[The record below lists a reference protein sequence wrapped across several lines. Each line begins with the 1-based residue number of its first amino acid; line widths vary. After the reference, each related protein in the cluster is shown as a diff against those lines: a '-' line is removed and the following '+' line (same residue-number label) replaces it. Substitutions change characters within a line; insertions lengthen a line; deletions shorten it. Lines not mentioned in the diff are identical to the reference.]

1 MHDESGREE
10 LLALCDALLEGTLE
24 PRQKERLEELVVS
37 EAGARKFYV
46 EYLQLHAS
54 LRVQGARLGEE
65 SLESVLRSVSPGRDS
80 GRASPT
86 RPFRGWWLRA
96 AAAFVLGG
104 ILTGTVWMLER
115 PVVLAVLEETSSA
128 RWENCTVPTQPGAK
142 LAAGRL
148 QLGTGLARLV
158 FETGAELTLEGPAEL
173 ELIGRDLCR
182 LDSGAAVVHVPREA
196 RGFRVRVPHGEVT
209 DLGTE
214 FGIRVDREG
223 SAAVQVLEGRVAVR
237 HGKNAGAPPM
247 ELASG
252 EGGWLRADGFERAA
266 VGEGLVGG
274 PALSESEAAGVL
286 TFTDAITTRTGR
298 GAASYVWS
306 PGTHKHFSETLLL
319 LKNVTD
325 QGFVRKAV
333 LRFDLG
339 AVQGKELDAA
349 QLTLNFIR
357 TGFGYAAL
365 SRDSVFAVYGVTDDQ
380 EDGWD
385 PAKVSW
391 ETLPAFSPEP
401 GGVDS
406 GRARRLGT
414 FRIPRGTVEGV
425 YTVGGEAL
433 VDFLRRDGNGLATLV
448 LVCETEQASK
458 ESVVF
463 GFAGNRHPTLAPPTL
478 RIRTVAR

>member
-1 MHDESGREE
+1 MRGKHGHEE

-24 PRQKERLEELVVS
+24 PGGKARLEELVLS
-37 EAGARKFYV
+37 EAGVRKCYV
-46 EYLQLHAS
+46 EYLQLHAA
-54 LRVQGARLGEE
+54 LRAQSGRLGEE
-65 SLESVLRSVSPGRDS
+65 SLESVLRSVSPGRDPRPSPRS
-80 GRASPT
+80 GLG
-86 RPFRGWWLRA
+86 RGWWFRA

-104 ILTGTVWMLER
+104 IVTGSGWMLAR
-115 PVVLAVLEETSSA
+115 PVAVAVLEETSSA

-158 FETGAELTLEGPAEL
+158 FESGAELTLEGPAEL
-173 ELIGRDLCR
+173 ELISLDLCR

-214 FGIRVDREG
+214 FGVRVDRAG
-223 SAAVQVLEGRVAVR
+223 DAAVQVLEGKIAVR
-237 HGKNAGAPPM
+237 HGKNGGAHPV
-247 ELASG
+247 ELRSG
-252 EGGWLRADGFERAA
+252 EGGWLRVQGFERAA

-286 TFTDAITTRTGR
+286 AFTDEITTRTGR
-298 GAASYVWS
+298 GAAGYVWS
-306 PGTHKHFSETLLL
+306 PGTNKHFSETLLL
-319 LKNVTD
+319 LKNVRD

-339 AVQGKELDAA
+339 QLQGKELDAA
-349 QLTLNFIR
+349 QLMLNFIR

-433 VDFLRRDGNGLATLV
+433 VDFLRRDANGLVTLV

-463 GFAGNRHPTLAPPTL
+463 GFAGNRHPTLAPPAL
-478 RIRTVAR
+478 RLRTVSR